1 MSRGVTATRPA
12 ARRVRRRP
20 ALSAAVREVGAAGM
34 LGPAAERQMVALQAA
49 DDRVSDGGELPE
61 GLPVQGITGR
71 HGSYVAV
78 RIRYP
83 LDAGGCMPEAKADE
97 LRATLAAHL
106 RALSD
111 GEFVVLGEPM
121 RYAAP
126 SGRFRR
132 KPRPL
137 PGRYVQYL
145 RMGDDVAGECV
156 GAMAF
161 GGTWEISPAD
171 SDGCV
176 PWAGRRPP
184 TARAGRRG
192 GPTTRPTRHGTTP
205 RAWPRWVWTH
215 SACCERPW
223 SPWSSATAA
232 ELGW

>member
-1 MSRGVTATRPA
+1 
-12 ARRVRRRP
+12 
-20 ALSAAVREVGAAGM
+20 
-34 LGPAAERQMVALQAA
+34 MVALQAA

-171 SDGCV
+171 SDRLRALGWQT
-176 PWAGRRPP
+176 PAD
-184 TARAGRRG
+184 RAGREAG
-192 GPTTRPTRHGTTP
+192 GPNYSTDAARYDTPRLAQMGVDALGVLRAPLESLEFRHG
-205 RAWPRWVWTH
+205 
-215 SACCERPW
+215 S
-223 SPWSSATAA
+223 
-232 ELGW
+232 